1 MKRQTRKPKLYSI
14 DHILWSNF
22 TLFSVLL
29 LVFVSLFCVTTV
41 RNSLRK
47 QVISSINSVTIETY
61 RYLEHPESTSPED
74 LSRYLLSV
82 SSANG
87 MQIYVLNSQGE
98 VVAPTIEGLPGSDQ
112 NYFELLEQ
120 HREEL
125 RSNTEEGYR
134 GFVETSKETAFFLG
148 IVNDD
153 TYLYISRSLD
163 LVNDSLK
170 FAQIQILLLSGFV
183 LLASFLLSGYVAMR
197 LSHPFAE
204 VANKAKKLANGDFSV
219 DFNGKY
225 YYREMGELAAGL
237 NDMRDELSRS
247 SQMQKELIANV
258 SHDMKTPLTMIKA
271 YASMIQEISGDNKEK
286 RQMHTKVIIDEAD
299 RLTTLVNDILNLSKI
314 QAGMDTL
321 QLSVFNF
328 SEFIY
333 SIIQKFEY
341 LQETQNYIFE
351 TDIESDL
358 YIEADRG
365 KIGQVVYNLIGNAVT
380 YTGEDKKIFVSLKRE
395 KQLLHFR
402 VRDTGKGIPENEIA
416 AIWDRYYRS
425 SEAHKRPIQ
434 GTGLGLSIVKT
445 ICEKHKLH
453 FGVDSEV
460 GKGSTFYVDFPLC
473 EEDKET

>member
-1 MKRQTRKPKLYSI
+1 
-14 DHILWSNF
+14 
-22 TLFSVLL
+22 
-29 LVFVSLFCVTTV
+29 
-41 RNSLRK
+41 
-47 QVISSINSVTIETY
+47 
-61 RYLEHPESTSPED
+61 
-74 LSRYLLSV
+74 
-82 SSANG
+82 
-87 MQIYVLNSQGE
+87 
-98 VVAPTIEGLPGSDQ
+98 
-112 NYFELLEQ
+112 
-120 HREEL
+120 
-125 RSNTEEGYR
+125 
-134 GFVETSKETAFFLG
+134 
-148 IVNDD
+148 
-153 TYLYISRSLD
+153 
-163 LVNDSLK
+163 
-170 FAQIQILLLSGFV
+170 
-183 LLASFLLSGYVAMR
+183 
-197 LSHPFAE
+197 
-204 VANKAKKLANGDFSV
+204 
-219 DFNGKY
+219 
-225 YYREMGELAAGL
+225 MGELAAGL